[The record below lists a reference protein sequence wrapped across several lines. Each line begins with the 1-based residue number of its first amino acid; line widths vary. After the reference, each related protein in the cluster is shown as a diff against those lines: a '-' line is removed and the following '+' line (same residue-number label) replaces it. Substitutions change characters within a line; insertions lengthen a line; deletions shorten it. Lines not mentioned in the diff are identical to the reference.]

1 MATET
6 ICIPTEEYKLLKKKQ
21 SVADNLLLQ
30 LEASLK
36 DIEAGRIKQ
45 VR

>member
-6 ICIPTEEYKLLKKKQ
+6 VCIPIEEYKLLKKKQ
-21 SVADNLLLQ
+21 SVADDLLVQ